1 MIEEFLRTMTY
12 PMLACL
18 LLAGIHVYLGIHVLA
33 RKVIFVDLAL
43 AQIAA
48 LGAVYGVL
56 LGYDLDADQWSIKLF
71 SLLFASVGAFIFS
84 LTRMRHERVP
94 QEAIIG
100 ITYAVA
106 LATTILM
113 TARLAHGAEQ
123 VETLLAGS
131 ILWVR
136 GSTIVATAAL
146 YAAIGI
152 FHYRFRRNF
161 LLISHDPLRA
171 EAEGVS
177 VRLWDFL
184 FYFTFGF
191 VVTSSVAIAGVL
203 LVFCF
208 LVIPAVIAVL
218 FADRLSVRL
227 AIGWVIGAL
236 VSLLGV
242 IISYTS
248 DLPSGPTIVVC
259 FALFLIASGI
269 LWYVLHAADKAVA
282 VLRVAAGGVAFAAFF
297 GLTLL
302 LEKAPDRDAA
312 KLLASPLKNERLL
325 GLHMLA
331 ADSSLEQTGL
341 EKILLLLTDA
351 EAEVRGQA
359 LRLVIDRRLA
369 AALPQVLAL
378 LYDPQDLVREDA
390 VRAAKVLGH
399 AGITPQLLAAADQ
412 EEDEYIRVELA
423 EAALELGD
431 PHGLLVLIQVMDNGE
446 ATDIRKDAHEH
457 LSAHLNLDFP
467 FHAELAAAAN
477 DSEIRP
483 FREWWEKHHHELKW
497 NPRTKIFSP

>member
-1 MIEEFLRTMTY
+1 MIADFFYTMTY

-56 LGYDLDADQWSIKLF
+56 LGYDLDADQWSIKIF

-113 TARLAHGAEQ
+113 TAKLAHGSEQ

-136 GSTIVATAAL
+136 GSNIAATAAL

-152 FHYRFRRNF
+152 FHYKFRRNF
-161 LLISHDPLRA
+161 LLISQDPLRA
-171 EAEGVS
+171 EAEGIS
-177 VRLWDFL
+177 VRWWDFL

-218 FADRLSVRL
+218 FADRISTRL
-227 AIGWVIGAL
+227 AIGWAVGAF

-259 FALFLIASGI
+259 FAIFLIASGV
-269 LWYVLHAADKAVA
+269 LWYLVHASQKAVA
-282 VLRVAAGGVAFAAFF
+282 LMRVLAGSLAFVVFF
-297 GLTLL
+297 GLTSLFEKKSDTDPFRLL
-302 LEKAPDRDAA
+302 
-312 KLLASPLKNERLL
+312 SSSLKNERLI
-325 GLHMLA
+325 GLR
-331 ADSSLEQTGL
+331 
-341 EKILLLLTDA
+341 LLTDDA
-351 EAEVRGQA
+351 TATSETLAKILPLLSDPESEIRSQA
-359 LRLVIDRRLA
+359 LRAVIDRKIS
-369 AALPQVLAL
+369 AALPDVLARL
-378 LYDPQDLVREDA
+378 SDPEDLVREDA
-390 VRAAKVLGH
+390 VRAIKILGNVS
-399 AGITPQLLAAADQ
+399 ITPQLLAAAAA

-423 EAALELGD
+423 EAALEF
-431 PHGLLVLIQVMDNGE
+431 GE
-446 ATDIRKDAHEH
+446 ARGLEILIDIMDHGEASDVRKDAHEH
-457 LSAHLNLDFP
+457 LIAHAKIDFIFPAETPAALNDQTI
-467 FHAELAAAAN
+467 A
-477 DSEIRP
+477 P
-483 FREWWEKHHHELKW
+483 FRQWWEAHRRGLTW
-497 NPRTKIFSP
+497 DPQTKIFTP

>member
-1 MIEEFLRTMTY
+1 MIEDFLRTMTY

-56 LGYDLDADQWSIKLF
+56 LGYDLDTDHWSIKLF
-71 SLLFASVGAFIFS
+71 SLLFASVGAVIFS

-106 LATTILM
+106 LATTILI

-136 GSTIVATAAL
+136 GPTIVTTAVL
-146 YAAIGI
+146 YAAIGL
-152 FHYRFRRNF
+152 FHYRFRRHF

-171 EAEGVS
+171 EAEGIP

-218 FADRLSVRL
+218 FADRLSLRL
-227 AIGWVIGAL
+227 TIGWVIGGL

-242 IISYTS
+242 VISYAS

-259 FALFLIASGI
+259 FAVFLVASGI
-269 LWYVLHAADKAVA
+269 LWYVQHAVHKTVA
-282 VLRVAAGGVAFAAFF
+282 VLRVAAGGVAVAAFF

-302 LEKAPDRDAA
+302 FEKTTARHAA
-312 KLLASPLKNERLL
+312 NLLASPLKNERLL
-325 GLHMLA
+325 GLHMLS
-331 ADSSLEQTGL
+331 ADSSLDHARLEQ
-341 EKILLLLTDA
+341 ILPLLSDA
-351 EAEVRGQA
+351 EAEVRGRA
-359 LRLVIDRRLA
+359 LRLVIEHRMA

-378 LYDPQDLVREDA
+378 LDDPQDLVREDA
-390 VRAAKVLGH
+390 VRAAKILGH
-399 AGITPQLLAAADQ
+399 AGITPRLLAAAEKEQ
-412 EEDEYIRVELA
+412 DEYIRVELA

-431 PHGLLVLIQVMDNGE
+431 PRGLPVLLDMMDTGE

-457 LSAHLNLDFP
+457 LCAHLKVDFP
-467 FHAELAAAAN
+467 FHAEIPAAAN

-483 FREWWEKHHHELKW
+483 FRQWWAKHRHQLKW
-497 NPRTKIFSP
+497 DPQKKIFSP

>member
-1 MIEEFLRTMTY
+1 MIADFFRTMTY

-56 LGYDLDADQWSIKLF
+56 LGYDLDADQWSIKFF
-71 SLLFASVGAFIFS
+71 SLLFASIGAFIFS

-136 GSTIVATAAL
+136 GSNIAATAAL

-152 FHYRFRRNF
+152 FHYKFRRNF
-161 LLISHDPLRA
+161 LLISQDPLRA
-171 EAEGVS
+171 EAEGIS
-177 VRLWDFL
+177 VRGWDFL

-218 FADRLSVRL
+218 FADRISTRL
-227 AIGWVIGAL
+227 AIGWAVGAI

-259 FALFLIASGI
+259 FAIFLIASGV
-269 LWYVLHAADKAVA
+269 LWYLLHASQKAVA
-282 VLRVAAGGVAFAAFF
+282 IMRVLAGSLAFVAFF
-297 GLTLL
+297 GLTSLFEKKNDSDPFRLL
-302 LEKAPDRDAA
+302 
-312 KLLASPLKNERLL
+312 SSSLKNERLI
-325 GLHMLA
+325 GLR
-331 ADSSLEQTGL
+331 
-341 EKILLLLTDA
+341 LLTDDSTA
-351 EAEVRGQA
+351 TSETLAKILPLLSDPESEIRSQA
-359 LRLVIDRRLA
+359 LRAVIDHKIS
-369 AALPQVLAL
+369 AALPEVLARL
-378 LYDPQDLVREDA
+378 SDPEDLVREDA
-390 VRAAKVLGH
+390 VRAIKILGH
-399 AGITPQLLAAADQ
+399 AGVTPQLLAAAAK

-423 EAALELGD
+423 EAALEF
-431 PHGLLVLIQVMDNGE
+431 GE
-446 ATDIRKDAHEH
+446 ARGLEILIDIMDHGEASDVRKDAHEH
-457 LSAHLNLDFP
+457 LIAHAKIDYVFPAETPAVLNDQ
-467 FHAELAAAAN
+467 AIA
-477 DSEIRP
+477 P
-483 FREWWEKHHHELKW
+483 FRQWWEKHQHGLTW
-497 NPRTKIFSP
+497 DPQTKIFTP